1 MRLMKMMDYDFK
13 VAHYWQYN
21 VSEIIAYRSCCCC
34 ITVKGSDTMFLH
46 HSPSSSSDA
55 SQFRQW
61 VKLFWARKGDV
72 YDFMLFFESFNLLP
86 IKA

>member
-34 ITVKGSDTMFLH
+34 IAVKGSDTMFLH

-61 VKLFWARKGDV
+61 VKLFCSMMTHCLNSDASDEDDG
-72 YDFMLFFESFNLLP
+72 L
-86 IKA
+86 